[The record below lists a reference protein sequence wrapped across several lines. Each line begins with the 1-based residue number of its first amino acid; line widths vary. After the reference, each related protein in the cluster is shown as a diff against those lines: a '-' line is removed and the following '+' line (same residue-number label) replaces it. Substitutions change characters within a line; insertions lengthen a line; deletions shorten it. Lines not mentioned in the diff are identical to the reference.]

1 MEFIKGGC
9 LDVQG
14 WIGIYILMVP
24 SISMKF
30 IKNRDQN
37 FANLANI

>member
-14 WIGIYILMVP
+14 WIGMYTLVVP
-24 SISMKF
+24 SSF
-30 IKNRDQN
+30 TNLIKNSDQN
-37 FANLANI
+37 LPV